1 MDLPRPNLV
10 APGPGSTDAERTR
23 QFLDYVSRILGHDL
37 PNHFIALKGLAQLL
51 AVEEEDR
58 LSAEGKEYVGRMA
71 AAADRAHLL
80 VLSLA
85 SAGRLVLQP
94 PNAEAVD
101 VAEAV
106 AEALAVVKALCPRHT
121 VAYDVPQVPF
131 LVTVPRLSLDR
142 VLAGLLRQ
150 AFSIASE
157 HGTVHVKVEAKAD
170 SEAVEVSIS
179 DVSNSPG
186 IDANGNR
193 DLFIARLL
201 VEAWGGRFRLLG
213 EPTGRQ
219 TVFVTCPR

>member
-1 MDLPRPNLV
+1 MELSRPNLL
-10 APGPGSTDAERTR
+10 APPTGGPDAERMR
-23 QFLDYVSRILGHDL
+23 QFLDCVCRILGHDL

-51 AVEEEDR
+51 AVEEEER
-58 LSAEGKEYVGRMA
+58 LTSEGKEYVGRMA
-71 AAADRAHLL
+71 AAADRAHALT
-80 VLSLA
+80 LSLA

-94 PNAEAVD
+94 PTAESVD

-121 VAYDVPQVPF
+121 VAYDVPQAPY

-142 VLAGLLRQ
+142 VLVGLLRQ
-150 AFSIASE
+150 ACSVASE
-157 HGTVHVKVEAKAD
+157 HGTVRVNVEAKAD
-170 SEAVEVSIS
+170 TEPVEVSIS
-179 DVSNSPG
+179 DVSNSPS

-201 VEAWGGRFRLLG
+201 VEAWGGRLRLAA

-219 TVFVTCPR
+219 TAFVTCPR